1 MVRASW
7 AAVCTVLAAGC
18 SQSDGGLTVS
28 AAASLQPALTEVAR
42 MYSTPI
48 TLNFGASG
56 MLAQQIE
63 QGAPADVFFSAAN
76 APMDRLDAR
85 GLLLAGSRKD
95 VLRNEVV
102 LIVPPDAPVR
112 GFADIATNKVRL
124 LALGDPA
131 SVPVGEYGREI
142 LTAMGI
148 WDAVQPK
155 LLLAKDVRQ
164 VLTYVETGN
173 ADAGIV
179 YATDARISS
188 KVRVAATAP
197 ESTHAPALYPIA
209 VVAASRRRAAARGF
223 VAWVSGSLAR
233 PIFARYGFQAAN

>member
-1 MVRASW
+1 MRASC
-7 AAVCTVLAAGC
+7 AVVCAVLAAGC
-18 SQSDGGLTVS
+18 NRSDRALTIS
-28 AAASLQPALTEVAR
+28 AAASLQPALTEIAQTYPV
-42 MYSTPI
+42 PL

-63 QGAPADVFFSAAN
+63 QGAPVDIFFSAAN
-76 APMDRLDAR
+76 RPMDRLAAR
-85 GLLLAGSRKD
+85 GLLAGGSRRN

-102 LIVPPDAPVR
+102 LIVRADGPAA
-112 GFADIATNKVRL
+112 GFRDLATEKVRL

-131 SVPVGEYGREI
+131 SVPAGEYGRET
-142 LTAMGI
+142 LAAMGI

-179 YATDARISS
+179 YSTDARTSS

-209 VVAASRRRAAARGF
+209 VVAASPRREAALRF
-223 VAWVSGSLAR
+223 VEWVSGSVPR
-233 PIFARYGFQAAN
+233 PVFTRYGFEAAN